1 VALLLGKVAIVTG
14 TNKGMGK
21 AISVV
26 LAHKGDTIILAAC
39 TIVDLQDTADLASQ
53 AQENFEIAIAG
64 L

>member
-26 LAHKGDTIILAAC
+26 LAHKGAAIILAAC
-39 TIVDLQDTADLASQ
+39 TIADLQDTADLASQ
-53 AQENFEIAIAG
+53 ARENFEIAIAG